1 MSSVESFFQEAPPLK
16 VYISDTVD
24 SFIKKHTTRGVRI
37 AVVTS
42 GGTTVPLER
51 QCVRFID
58 NFSKGTRG
66 ALSAEEF
73 LAHGYAVILLGRS
86 GSAQPFICDFQERLS
101 MESLVN
107 EFDLTSHNTLSLSGS
122 AGLQRLFT
130 NKARSL
136 KALESAKNGMYLY
149 IPYTTLF
156 QYLQLLKII
165 CTSLR
170 QCHTNAIVYLA
181 AAVSDFYI
189 PWQELPEHKIQSRDN
204 GALKL
209 ELQMTPKML
218 GVIKKEWCPEA
229 MVVSFKLE
237 TDTELLQS
245 KMETAARFY
254 GIDMIIGNVLATRK
268 QEVVVHELNDKKCT
282 VTKIECPKGEEAI
295 VEEPLVT
302 HIVEHHT
309 KFGNGLDY

>member
-16 VYISDTVD
+16 VDISFTVD
-24 SFIKKHTTRGVRI
+24 SFIKKYTSRGVRI

-86 GSAQPFICDFQERLS
+86 GSAQPFLCDFQERLS

-107 EFDLTSHNTLSLSGS
+107 QFDLTSDDTLSVS

-136 KALESAKNGMYLY
+136 KTLESAKNGMYLY

-156 QYLQLLKII
+156 QYLQQLKII
-165 CTSLR
+165 CISLR
-170 QCHTNAIVYLA
+170 QCQNNAIIYLA

-237 TDTELLQS
+237 TDTDLLQS
-245 KMETAARFY
+245 KMETAARLY
-254 GIDMIIGNVLATRK
+254 GIDMVVGNILSTRK
-268 QEVVVHELNDKKCT
+268 QEVVVYQIKEKKWMM
-282 VTKIECPKGEEAI
+282 TKIECPKGEEAI
-295 VEEPLVT
+295 VEEPLVA

-309 KFGNGLDY
+309 RSGNGLD

>member
-16 VYISDTVD
+16 VDISGTVD
-24 SFIKKHTTRGVRI
+24 NFIKKYTSRGVRI

-86 GSAQPFICDFQERLS
+86 GSAQPFLCDFQERLS

-107 EFDLTSHNTLSLSGS
+107 EFDLRSDDTLSLS

-130 NKARSL
+130 NKTRSL
-136 KALESAKNGMYLY
+136 KTLESAKNGMYLY

-156 QYLQLLKII
+156 QYLQQLKII
-165 CTSLR
+165 CVSLR
-170 QCHTNAIVYLA
+170 QCQNNAIIYLA

-237 TDTELLQS
+237 TDTDLLQS
-245 KMETAARFY
+245 KMETAARLY
-254 GIDMIIGNVLATRK
+254 GIDMIVGNILSTRK
-268 QEVVVHELNDKKCT
+268 QEVVVYQKNEKKWMM
-282 VTKIECPKGEEAI
+282 TKIECPQGEEAI

-309 KFGNGLDY
+309 RSGNGLD